1 MHIHAYKCT
10 HWTLG
15 NCVLQ
20 SPQYMN
26 RSKILRGMQA
36 GIRIS
41 YCCSMVRNQTSP
53 QDIHEEM
60 KTSDMI
66 ASSIS
71 WCLCWENL
79 RWRGLYPTFD
89 KYLPVGNPLLETQDK
104 PVILTSFWKKSLS
117 WHKYN
122 SHNNN
127 QLICKE
133 LQGSLAFDPQL
144 MPVFRHAFSAP
155 SLTQEQKFP
164 QSQKKKKKVSP
175 TSRQSCF
182 NRNCE
187 YRGWKWLLLPF
198 PFNRDDTSQNRKD
211 CHWCGKKEN
220 DFRPILSLSLIILT
234 ENLQ

>member
-1 MHIHAYKCT
+1 MVVNANAHACLQCT

-41 YCCSMVRNQTSP
+41 YCCSMVRSQTSP

-66 ASSIS
+66 TSSIS

-127 QLICKE
+127 QLICKD
-133 LQGSLAFDPQL
+133 LQSSLAFDPQL
-144 MPVFRHAFSAP
+144 MPIFRHAFSAP
-155 SLTQEQKFP
+155 SLTHEQKFP
-164 QSQKKKKKVSP
+164 QSQKKKKKTVLHLDKVALIGTVS
-175 TSRQSCF
+175 TEGESGSYCHSHST
-182 NRNCE
+182 E
-187 YRGWKWLLLPF
+187 TTLPKTE
-198 PFNRDDTSQNRKD
+198 RIAIDVGRRKMISD
-211 CHWCGKKEN
+211 PYYHYH
-220 DFRPILSLSLIILT
+220 
-234 ENLQ
+234 